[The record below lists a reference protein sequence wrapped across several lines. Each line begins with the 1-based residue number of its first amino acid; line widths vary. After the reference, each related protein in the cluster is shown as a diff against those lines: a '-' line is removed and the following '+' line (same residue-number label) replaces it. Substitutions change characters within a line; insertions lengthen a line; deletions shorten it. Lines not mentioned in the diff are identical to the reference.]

1 MSAERFQI
9 QGKIDTDHAAPFS
22 SMLADAYVLCYS
34 PPGGRVGDPFVGSG
48 TVALSCHRHGRRFI
62 GGDLGIRRTHN
73 GKPCGRR
80 WADIV
85 NDGLAQQR
93 LFA

>member
-1 MSAERFQI
+1 MDQ
-9 QGKIDTDHAAPFS
+9 AAILMAP
-22 SMLADAYVLCYS
+22 V
-34 PPGGRVGDPFVGSG
+34 PPGGILGDPFVGSG
-48 TVALSCHRHGRRFI
+48 TVAFACHRHGRRFI
-62 GGDLGIRRTHN
+62 GGDLGIRQTHN

-85 NDGLAQQR
+85 NDGLRQQR